1 VAATWLAEPSDNA
14 RSEPRS
20 VKSCLATGATTS
32 RDLAPVATRQRMV
45 SLLIVDDS
53 DEIRRMLRTF
63 VGSIADPIYEC
74 RDGGEAC
81 AAYAAHRPDWVLMD
95 VSMLPMDGITATRQ
109 IVDRFPA
116 ARRGVRLRAEDRPAR
131 GAAAAE
137 GREVAAPDPRLSP
150 HPIFVMR
157 LAGPGD
163 TTAPAPRYATSASI
177 SNPGAV
183 ARSAPAVSLENPS
196 PPLARKSLVVTR

>member
-1 VAATWLAEPSDNA
+1 
-14 RSEPRS
+14 
-20 VKSCLATGATTS
+20 
-32 RDLAPVATRQRMV
+32 MV

-116 ARRGVRLRAEDRPAR
+116 ARIVMLTQYRRCAIQAGRAAGRGVRLRAENRSVR
-131 GAAAAE
+131 GAAAA
-137 GREVAAPDPRLSP
+137 
-150 HPIFVMR
+150 
-157 LAGPGD
+157 
-163 TTAPAPRYATSASI
+163 
-177 SNPGAV
+177 
-183 ARSAPAVSLENPS
+183 
-196 PPLARKSLVVTR
+196 